1 MSRSRVRLLAA
12 VPALLLAAA
21 LAPATGHAQGAWPT
35 KPVRIVVTFPPGG
48 APDTLARVLA
58 EKWSALGQ
66 PVTVD
71 NKPGAGGNIA
81 VDHVAKS
88 APDGHTLILANVGS
102 LTVAP
107 HTVKNLPYDPVRD
120 LAPVSMGV
128 VFANV
133 ICVHSSVPAK
143 TLADLVRMAQDKPD
157 TVAYGSS
164 GINGAAHLAGE
175 LLKLMAKAQLV
186 HVPYK
191 GGAPALTA
199 LLANQTPVG
208 ILTPVTALPHIK
220 AGTIR
225 ALATTGTRR
234 ADLMPDVPTVAES
247 GYAGYEAT
255 NWYAYLA
262 PAKTPPEVVQR
273 LNREIV
279 RTLNDPQVREALH
292 RQGVEPTPSSPAE
305 LAATIARELDTWGK
319 VVKASG
325 MKAE

>member
-1 MSRSRVRLLAA
+1 MRKILPV
-12 VPALLLAAA
+12 LLLAAGSA
-21 LAPATGHAQGAWPT
+21 WAQYPS
-35 KPVRIVVTFPPGG
+35 KPVTVVVGFAPGG
-48 APDTLARVLA
+48 GTDTVARVMQKALGDN
-58 EKWSALGQ
+58 LGQ
-66 PVTVD
+66 PVVVD
-71 NKPGAGGNIA
+71 NKVGAGGNIA
-81 VDHVAKS
+81 VDFVAKS
-88 APDGHTLILANVGS
+88 APDGHTIVLANVGS

-107 HTVKNLPYDPVRD
+107 YTIKGLPYDPVRD
-120 LAPVSMGV
+120 LAPISMGV
-128 VFANV
+128 VFPNV

-143 TLADLVRMAQDKPD
+143 TLADLIRMAREKPD

-175 LLKLMAKAQLV
+175 LLKLMAKAQFV

-199 LLANQTPVG
+199 LIANQTPVG

-225 ALATTGTRR
+225 ALATTGSRR

-247 GYAGYEAT
+247 GYPGYEAT

-262 PAKTPPEVVQR
+262 PARTPKDIIDR
-273 LNREIV
+273 LNREV
-279 RTLNDPQVREALH
+279 VKTLNDPKVREDLH
-292 RQGVEPTPSSPAE
+292 KQGVEPTPTTPAE
-305 LAATIARELDTWGK
+305 LAKTIERELDTWGK

>member
-1 MSRSRVRLLAA
+1 MRKILPV
-12 VPALLLAAA
+12 LLLAAGSA
-21 LAPATGHAQGAWPT
+21 FAQYPS
-35 KPVRIVVTFPPGG
+35 KPVTVVVGFAPGG
-48 APDTLARVLA
+48 GTDTVARVMQKALGDN
-58 EKWSALGQ
+58 LGQ
-66 PVTVD
+66 PVVVD
-71 NKPGAGGNIA
+71 NKVGAGGNIA
-81 VDHVAKS
+81 VDFVAKA
-88 APDGHTLILANVGS
+88 APDGHTIVLANVGS

-107 HTVKNLPYDPVRD
+107 YTIKGLPYDPVKD
-120 LAPVSMGV
+120 LAPISMGV
-128 VFANV
+128 VFPNV

-143 TLADLVRMAQDKPD
+143 TLADLIRMAREKPD
-157 TVAYGSS
+157 TIAYGSS

-175 LLKLMAKAQLV
+175 LLKLMAKAQFV

-199 LLANQTPVG
+199 LIANQTPVG

-225 ALATTGTRR
+225 ALATTGSRR

-262 PAKTPPEVVQR
+262 PARTPKDIIDR
-273 LNREIV
+273 LNREV
-279 RTLNDPQVREALH
+279 VKTLNDPKVREDLH
-292 RQGVEPTPSSPAE
+292 KQGVEPTPTTPGE
-305 LAATIARELDTWGK
+305 LAKTIERELDTWGK

>member
-1 MSRSRVRLLAA
+1 MKNLFLGILFLAGNA
-12 VPALLLAAA
+12 FAQYPA
-21 LAPATGHAQGAWPT
+21 
-35 KPVRIVVTFPPGG
+35 KPVTIVVGFAPGG
-48 APDTLARVLA
+48 GTDTVARIMQKTLG
-58 EKWSALGQ
+58 EHLGQ
-66 PVTVD
+66 PVVVD
-71 NKPGAGGNIA
+71 NKTGAGGNIA
-81 VDHVAKS
+81 VDFVAKA
-88 APDGHTLILANVGS
+88 APDGHTIVLANVGS

-107 HTVKNLPYDPVRD
+107 HTVANLPYDPMRD
-120 LAPVSMGV
+120 LAPISMGV
-128 VFANV
+128 VFPNV

-143 TLADLVRMAQDKPD
+143 TLADLIRMARDKPG

-175 LLKLMAKAQLV
+175 LLKMMAKAELV

-191 GGAPALTA
+191 GGAPALQG
-199 LLANQTPVG
+199 LLGNQTPVG

-225 ALATTGTRR
+225 ALATTGSKR

-247 GYAGYEAT
+247 GYPGYEAT

-262 PAKTPPEVVQR
+262 PAKTPKEIVER
-273 LNREIV
+273 LHREIV
-279 RTLNDPQVREALH
+279 KTLGAPEVREALH
-292 RQGVEPTPSSPAE
+292 KQGVEPTPTTPAE
-305 LAATIARELDTWGK
+305 LGRYMERELQTWGK

>member
-1 MSRSRVRLLAA
+1 MRTLLLG
-12 VPALLLAAA
+12 LLLAAGSA
-21 LAPATGHAQGAWPT
+21 FAQFPSR
-35 KPVRIVVTFPPGG
+35 PVTVIVGFAPGG
-48 APDTLARVLA
+48 GTDTVARVMQNKLG
-58 EKWSALGQ
+58 EFLGQ
-66 PVTVD
+66 NIVVD

-225 ALATTGTRR
+225 PLATTGTRR

-247 GYAGYEAT
+247 GYPGYEAT

-262 PAKTPPEVVQR
+262 PAKTPRDVVER

-279 RTLNDPQVREALH
+279 RTLRDPQVREALH
-292 RQGVEPTPSSPAE
+292 KQGVEPTPSTPAE
-305 LAATIARELDTWGK
+305 LAATISRELDTWGR

>member
-1 MSRSRVRLLAA
+1 MRTILLGMLFVAGSAFAQYPSR
-12 VPALLLAAA
+12 
-21 LAPATGHAQGAWPT
+21 
-35 KPVRIVVTFPPGG
+35 
-48 APDTLARVLA
+48 
-58 EKWSALGQ
+58 
-66 PVTVD
+66 PVTVVVGFAPGGGTDTVARVMQAKLGEFLGQSIVVD
-71 NKPGAGGNIA
+71 NKVGAGGNIA

-107 HTVKNLPYDPVRD
+107 HTVKNLPYDPQRD

-133 ICVHSSVPAK
+133 ICVHDSVPAK
-143 TLADLVRMAQDKPD
+143 TLADLVRMARDKPG

-175 LLKLMAKAQLV
+175 LLKLMAKAELV

-191 GGAPALTA
+191 GGAPALAA

-220 AGTIR
+220 AGRIR
-225 ALATTGTRR
+225 PLATTGTRR

-247 GYAGYEAT
+247 GYPGYEAT

-279 RTLNDPQVREALH
+279 RALNDPQVREALH
-292 RQGVEPTPSSPAE
+292 KQGVEPTPSTPAE
-305 LAATIARELDTWGK
+305 LASTIARELDTWGK

>member
-1 MSRSRVRLLAA
+1 MRTLLLG
-12 VPALLLAAA
+12 LLLAAGSA
-21 LAPATGHAQGAWPT
+21 FAQFPSR
-35 KPVRIVVTFPPGG
+35 PVTVIVGFAPGG
-48 APDTLARVLA
+48 GTDTVARVMQNKLG
-58 EKWSALGQ
+58 EFLGQ
-66 PVTVD
+66 NIVVD

-225 ALATTGTRR
+225 PLATTGTRR

-247 GYAGYEAT
+247 GYPGYEAT

-262 PAKTPPEVVQR
+262 PAKTPRDVVER

-279 RTLNDPQVREALH
+279 RTLRDPQVREALH
-292 RQGVEPTPSSPAE
+292 KQGVAPPPSPPAE
-305 LAATIARELDTWGK
+305 LAATISRELDTWGR

>member
-1 MSRSRVRLLAA
+1 MRTILLGMLVVAGSAFAQYPSR
-12 VPALLLAAA
+12 
-21 LAPATGHAQGAWPT
+21 
-35 KPVRIVVTFPPGG
+35 
-48 APDTLARVLA
+48 
-58 EKWSALGQ
+58 
-66 PVTVD
+66 PVTVVVGFAPGGGTDTVARVMQAKLGEFLGQSIVVD
-71 NKPGAGGNIA
+71 NKVGAGGNIA

-107 HTVKNLPYDPVRD
+107 HTVKNLPYDPQRD

-133 ICVHSSVPAK
+133 ICVHDSVPAK
-143 TLADLVRMAQDKPD
+143 TLADLVKMAQDRPD

-191 GGAPALTA
+191 GGAPALAA

-220 AGTIR
+220 AGRIR
-225 ALATTGTRR
+225 PLATTGTRR

-247 GYAGYEAT
+247 GYPGYEAT

-292 RQGVEPTPSSPAE
+292 KQGVEPTPSTPAE
-305 LAATIARELDTWGK
+305 LASTIARELDTWGK

>member
-1 MSRSRVRLLAA
+1 MRKILPV
-12 VPALLLAAA
+12 LLLAAGSA
-21 LAPATGHAQGAWPT
+21 WAQYPS
-35 KPVRIVVTFPPGG
+35 KPVTVVVGFAPGG
-48 APDTLARVLA
+48 GTDTVARVMQKALGDN
-58 EKWSALGQ
+58 LGQ
-66 PVTVD
+66 PVVVD
-71 NKPGAGGNIA
+71 NKVGAGGNIA
-81 VDHVAKS
+81 VDFVAKS
-88 APDGHTLILANVGS
+88 APDGHTIVLANVGS

-107 HTVKNLPYDPVRD
+107 YTIKGLPYDPVKD
-120 LAPVSMGV
+120 LAPISMGV
-128 VFANV
+128 VFPNV

-143 TLADLVRMAQDKPD
+143 TLADLIRMAREKPD

-175 LLKLMAKAQLV
+175 LLKLMAKAQFV

-199 LLANQTPVG
+199 LIANQTPVG

-225 ALATTGTRR
+225 ALATTGSRR

-247 GYAGYEAT
+247 GYPGYEAT

-262 PAKTPPEVVQR
+262 PARTPKDIIDR
-273 LNREIV
+273 LNREV
-279 RTLNDPQVREALH
+279 VKTLNDPKVREDLH
-292 RQGVEPTPSSPAE
+292 KQGVEPTPTTPAE
-305 LAATIARELDTWGK
+305 LAKTIERELDTWGK